1 VGEAALVVIHASPN
15 IGWHREFT
23 PKVCNG
29 LKALGV
35 NYQVTHERRR
45 IGGGVAILLGTSL
58 FRAVENGPFLLVDRC
73 SMGDTN
79 KWVTL
84 VRDGH
89 GRRGDHRVPQGAPA
103 ERWEWME
110 DAANVRVLPW
120 RSGRRRVLCGQTE
133 TYSPHYAD
141 LAAWY
146 GTVKATHF
154 RKHPAGDNPT
164 GLPSC
169 HTWDDVAL
177 AITLNSSVAVDA
189 VLAGVPTVTM
199 DEGAMAWDVTG
210 HTDEALKPAR
220 LPWLQWL
227 AWTQWSHDEIAEG
240 KPWAHLL

>member
-1 VGEAALVVIHASPN
+1 LGVVIHASQT
-15 IGWHREFT
+15 IGWHRDFAA
-23 PKVCNG
+23 KMSQG
-29 LKALGV
+29 LRQIGV
-35 NYQVTHERRR
+35 PHHVTSSRQRAGE
-45 IGGGVAILLGTSL
+45 GLAILLGTSA
-58 FRAVENGPFLLVDRC
+58 FRAVENGPYLLVDRC
-73 SMGDTN
+73 SLGNTN
-79 KWVTL
+79 HWVTL

-89 GRRGDHRVPQGAPA
+89 GRRGARVPDGAPA
-103 ERWEWME
+103 HRWEWME

-164 GLPSC
+164 GLPPCQS
-169 HTWDDVAL
+169 WDDVAL

-199 DEGAMAWDVTG
+199 DEGAMAWDVTS
-210 HTDEALKPAR
+210 HTDEILKPAR

-227 AWTQWSHDEIAEG
+227 AWTQFSHDEISEG
-240 KPWAHLL
+240 RPWAHLLQP